1 MDKSVWNVQNSV
13 VKTIDSRT
21 NNHSDCEENPAVQ
34 CLSTRVRL
42 SCHYERMM
50 FPVARQRSENLL
62 AAKRC
67 QLLSWDNVR
76 AVVVVMS
83 EELLP
88 PIAFDAI
95 AELASEAAETASAV
109 PAVDIAS

>member
-1 MDKSVWNVQNSV
+1 
-13 VKTIDSRT
+13 
-21 NNHSDCEENPAVQ
+21 
-34 CLSTRVRL
+34 
-42 SCHYERMM
+42 M

-76 AVVVVMS
+76 AVVVVVVVMS